1 MYGKVNE
8 KMNVYS
14 SGVVLLELIT
24 GRKPIN
30 DKNPKGQEILVMW
43 VGL

>member
-8 KMNVYS
+8 KTDVYS
-14 SGVVLLELIT
+14 IGVVLLELIT

-30 DKNPKGQEILVMW
+30 DKNPKGKESLVMW